1 MAVVSWPEGLSD
13 QTPLPYGVWKI
24 MTHVNGERDSVQVAR
39 MAVVSD
45 IDVLTAVQHSRQWV
59 ERATAQQRPVSA
71 SLEAELTKILVS
83 VVGPMATLM
92 MDDAMED
99 LGEAATLS
107 ALLSALASELDAT
120 QMDAFVRQVRARG
133 FL

>member
-1 MAVVSWPEGLSD
+1 MPDVRWPEGLTD
-13 QTPLPYGVWKI
+13 QTPLPYGLWKI
-24 MTHVNGERDSVQVAR
+24 MTHVDGVRDSVQVAR
-39 MAVVSD
+39 MADVSD
-45 IDVLTAVQHSRQWV
+45 ADVLAAVQQSQQWI

-71 SLEAELTKILVS
+71 ALEAELTKILVS

-99 LGEAATLS
+99 LGEGATLT
-107 ALLSALASELDAT
+107 AVLSALANELDPS
-120 QMDAFVRQVRARG
+120 QMDAFVRQVRAKG

>member
-1 MAVVSWPEGLSD
+1 MAVVSWPEGLTD

-24 MTHVNGERDSVQVAR
+24 MTHVNGERDSAQVAR
-39 MAVVSD
+39 MAAVSD
-45 IDVLTAVQHSRQWV
+45 ADVLTAVQQSQQWV

-71 SLEAELTKILVS
+71 ALEAELTKILVS

-107 ALLSALASELDAT
+107 ALLSALASELDT
-120 QMDAFVRQVRARG
+120 SQMDAFVRQVRARG

>member
-1 MAVVSWPEGLSD
+1 MPDVRWPEGLTD
-13 QTPLPYGVWKI
+13 QTPLPYGLWKI
-24 MTHVNGERDSVQVAR
+24 MNHVDGVRDSVQVAR
-39 MAVVSD
+39 MADVSD
-45 IDVLTAVQHSRQWV
+45 ADVLAAVQQSQQWI

-71 SLEAELTKILVS
+71 ALEAELTKILVS

-99 LGEAATLS
+99 LGEGATLT
-107 ALLSALASELDAT
+107 AVLSALANELDPS
-120 QMDAFVRQVRARG
+120 QMDAFVRQVRAKG